1 MEERIESLES
11 EVSDLQIEIE
21 NLVQTHNKYYNALKE
36 IACGSET
43 WTREQMID
51 LATETIM
58 GGGLL

>member
-1 MEERIESLES
+1 MDEQIESLEAELS
-11 EVSDLQIEIE
+11 MLQIEVE
-21 NLVQTHNKYYNALKE
+21 TLVQTHNKYYNALKE
-36 IACGSET
+36 IACGNEA